1 MKSLLAA
8 AAVALVLGSS
18 SCASIITGATD
29 DILITSSPDGAYFR
43 TNLGQSGR
51 TPQSISIPDDQPL
64 SVSFRLEGYEDQS
77 ASVGTRMSAWV
88 LGNIVF
94 GGLIGLVVDVAAN
107 GNVHKSDQV
116 HVVMYPL
123 PAPKT
128 SRTAAIEARPQ
139 TEPRSESF
147 DQWAARRTEDGP
159 AQESPEL

>member
-1 MKSLLAA
+1 MKSFLA
-8 AAVALVLGSS
+8 VLALVLCGS
-18 SCASIITGATD
+18 SCASIVTGGTD
-29 DILITSSPDGAYFR
+29 DILITSQPDGAYFR

-94 GGLIGLVVDVAAN
+94 GGLIGLVVDVAAD
-107 GNVHKSDQV
+107 GNVHKTDHV

-123 PAPKT
+123 PASKAPPPV
-128 SRTAAIEARPQ
+128 AIEAPPQ
-139 TEPRSESF
+139 AGPSSESF
-147 DQWAARRTEDGP
+147 DQWASRRGQEDGQAP
-159 AQESPEL
+159 GLTPEP